1 MRAYQ
6 RNLIAQNAEGAR
18 SSAMCQQAPAR
29 EAPSLMSTSLSSQ
42 AYSLTALVLPA
53 ESGSPEDLPTEK
65 RRRLGQLYRP
75 VVIAMIT
82 MGMV

>member
-1 MRAYQ
+1 
-6 RNLIAQNAEGAR
+6 
-18 SSAMCQQAPAR
+18 
-29 EAPSLMSTSLSSQ
+29 LSNQ
-42 AYSLTALVLPA
+42 AYSLTALVSPA